1 MKAVPLPSPEVV
13 LSSGYERYYGHLRLP
28 HKTGENFV
36 SLYLPVAIIG
46 ILKGLPCSLAWL
58 RLRVTPATPEA
69 CLSVL
74 VVIVRTDT
82 AAFP

>member
-1 MKAVPLPSPEVV
+1 MKALPLPSPEVM
-13 LSSGYERYYGHLRLP
+13 LSSGCERYYGQLRLP
-28 HKTGENFV
+28 YKTEENFV

-46 ILKGLPCSLAWL
+46 ILKGLPCSPVWL
-58 RLRVTPATPEA
+58 PLRVTPATPEA

-74 VVIVRTDT
+74 VVIVRTDI

>member
-1 MKAVPLPSPEVV
+1 MKAVPLPSPEVM
-13 LSSGYERYYGHLRLP
+13 LSSGCERYYGHLRLP
-28 HKTGENFV
+28 YKTEENFV

-58 RLRVTPATPEA
+58 TPACHP
-69 CLSVL
+69 CHPGSLSVGL
-74 VVIVRTDT
+74 VVIVRTDM